1 MSMSRKELIYEL
13 TKYEMDWLIQNVEF
27 NDMLD
32 FYEFFAS
39 GGFYNWSDKA
49 LQQKYDDSI
58 KEDN

>member
-1 MSMSRKELIYEL
+1 MDRKELLYEL
-13 TKYEMDWLIQNVEF
+13 TKYELDYLIQNVDF

-39 GGFYNWSDKA
+39 GGFYNWSDEA
-49 LQQKYDDSI
+49 LQQKYNDFI